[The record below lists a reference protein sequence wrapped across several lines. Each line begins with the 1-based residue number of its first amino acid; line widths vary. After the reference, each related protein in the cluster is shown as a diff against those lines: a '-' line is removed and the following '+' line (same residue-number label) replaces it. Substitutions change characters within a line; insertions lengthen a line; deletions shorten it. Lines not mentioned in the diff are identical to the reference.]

1 MNSSDTQVN
10 QLVLNLIES
19 RSDFDTMKTNGLSAN
34 QLYLVSNDS
43 VYPIV
48 GINYV
53 SSGTPKLSYTTEDG
67 TTTDIVT
74 VANLK
79 TAMNLSAVASD
90 GLYTSL
96 TSKPKINNVELT
108 GNKTTSDLGITL
120 NYSSDSITN
129 KPSINGVT
137 LTGNQTTQTLGIDYG
152 DLTGLPTIPTVSSN
166 YVQGNTSAALTS
178 AGVDQALTNY
188 TPKTRSVTGT
198 GALGGGGQL
207 TTDITITHNNAPT
220 GLSTSAVKIGVD
232 QYGHTCV
239 GAAITAEDINA
250 VPVKYSI
257 ANSIASLNASNTVI
271 VVNCAQ
277 DETFGFSGNPVL
289 GKLMTLYCINATQ
302 GNVSLTIPT
311 SLANS
316 IFVNGNLLSSNYV
329 LQIEAQ
335 KCKRIDCTVIEM
347 TSTTVC
353 AFINIF

>member
-10 QLVLNLIES
+10 QLILNLIES
-19 RSDFDTMKTNGLSAN
+19 RADFDTMKTNGLSAN
-34 QLYLVSNDS
+34 ELYLVSNDS
-43 VYPIV
+43 VYPV
-48 GINYV
+48 TGINYV
-53 SSGTPKLSYTTEDG
+53 SGATPKLSYTTEDG

-79 TAMNLSAVASD
+79 SAFNLSSVASD
-90 GLYTSL
+90 GQYTSL
-96 TSKPKINNVELT
+96 SNKPKINNVELT

-137 LTGNQTTQTLGIDYG
+137 LTGNQTTRTLGIQYG
-152 DLTGLPTIPTVSSN
+152 DLEGLPTIPTVSSN

-178 AGVDQALTNY
+178 AGVDQALSNY
-188 TPKTRSVTGT
+188 VSKTRSVTGT
-198 GALGGGGQL
+198 GALSGGGQL
-207 TTDITITHNNAPT
+207 TNDVSITHASAPT
-220 GLSTSAVKIGVD
+220 GLTTSAVKIGVD

-239 GAAITAEDINA
+239 GAAITAEDVNA
-250 VPVKYSI
+250 VPVKYNI
-257 ANSIASLNASNTVI
+257 TNSIASLNASNTVI
-271 VVNCAQ
+271 VVNCSQ

-302 GNVSLTIPT
+302 GTVSLTIPT
-311 SLANS
+311 TLADS

-329 LQIEAQ
+329 LQIETQ

-347 TSTTVC
+347 SSTTACV
-353 AFINIF
+353 FINIF

>member
-19 RSDFDTMKTNGLSAN
+19 RTDFDTMKSNGLSAN

-43 VYPIV
+43 VYPVV

-74 VANLK
+74 VTNLK

-137 LTGNQTTQTLGIDYG
+137 LTGNQTTQTLGINYG

-188 TPKTRSVTGT
+188 TPKTSSVTGT

-207 TTDITITHNNAPT
+207 TTDITITHNSAPT

-239 GAAITAEDINA
+239 GAGITPEDINA
-250 VPVKYSI
+250 VPVKYVVTNSVASI
-257 ANSIASLNASNTVI
+257 NGENTVI
-271 VVNCAQ
+271 VVNCSQ
-277 DETFGFSGNPVL
+277 DETFGFDTAPTMGRLTTIYCVNASSG
-289 GKLMTLYCINATQ
+289 TLT
-302 GNVSLTIPT
+302 LTIPSNLT
-311 SLANS
+311 DS
-316 IFVNGNLLSSNYV
+316 IFVNGNLLSANYTFQ
-329 LQIEAQ
+329 LESQ
-335 KCKRIDCTVIEM
+335 KSKRIDVTLIPM
-347 TSTTVC
+347 SGSTAC
-353 AFINIF
+353 AFVNIF

>member
-1 MNSSDTQVN
+1 MNSNDTQVN

-19 RSDFDTMKTNGLSAN
+19 RADFDTMKSNGLSAN
-34 QLYLVSNDS
+34 ELYLVSNDNS
-43 VYPIV
+43 FPVTS
-48 GINYV
+48 INYV
-53 SSGTPKLSYTTEDG
+53 STGTPKFNYETEDG
-67 TTTDIVT
+67 TVTEIIT

-79 TAMNLSAVASD
+79 SALNLSSVASD
-90 GLYTSL
+90 GQYTSL
-96 TSKPKINNVELT
+96 SGKPQINGIELT
-108 GNKTTSDLGITL
+108 GNKSTSDLGITL

-137 LTGNQTTQTLGIDYG
+137 LTGNQTTKTLGIQYG
-152 DLTGLPTIPTVSSN
+152 DLEGLPTIPTVSSN

-178 AGVDQALTNY
+178 AGVDQALSNY
-188 TPKTRSVTGT
+188 VPKTRSVTGT
-198 GALGGGGQL
+198 GALSGGGQL
-207 TTDITITHNNAPT
+207 TNDVTITHVSAPT
-220 GLSTSAVKIGVD
+220 GLTTSAVKVGVD

-250 VPVKYSI
+250 VPVKYNI
-257 ANSIASLNASNTVI
+257 TNSIASLNASNTIIVI
-271 VVNCAQ
+271 NCLQ

-302 GNVSLTIPT
+302 GTISLTIPT
-311 SLANS
+311 SLVDS
-316 IFVNGNLLSSNYV
+316 IFVNGNLLSSNYI

-347 TSTTVC
+347 SSTTAC